1 MNKFKDI
8 TVLHIE
14 SSDHTA
20 EALSPAVEREIDTA
34 DIVIDGGEVVKN
46 RVNQVETPGVKTE
59 LTTFKGLTLEPE
71 AAFRQIAALIE
82 AGLIISITNT
92 NDKSDLSD
100 CVFIL
105 ARQYAEAAHDYAQ
118 KIRGSAATET
128 QLAPAEV
135 MLNVDMSTIGKRI
148 GVVRFNQRMCTEEL
162 ENAIHAPEGSVF
174 RWETGKAIP
183 SSQYIDILAR
193 TLNVSVTWLLT
204 GKEIAKES

>member
-148 GVVRFNQRMCTEEL
+148 GVVRVNQRMCTEEL